1 MGLRGFEEQGGRY
14 EGGRGKVS
22 TRFLAFV
29 SYVQR
34 LYRLSSPEVVLG
46 SWVYFRRRRA
56 VGFGPLIV
64 SSSCG

>member
-34 LYRLSSPEVVLG
+34 VYCLKFSGSGPRQLG
-46 SWVYFRRRRA
+46 LFPNETGHRFWSA
-56 VGFGPLIV
+56 NCIQ
-64 SSSCG
+64 

>member
-34 LYRLSSPEVVLG
+34 VYCLKFSG
-46 SWVYFRRRRA
+46 SGPRR
-56 VGFGPLIV
+56 VGFISEGD
-64 SSSCG
+64 GR